1 MQSHFLGPEFNSAS
15 SQMVRK
21 GGAMIRQSG
30 FPSDDVIDNQILVLL
45 HRHRRLTFLTLADAL
60 PLYTW
65 QSLFAALNRL
75 RTQEQVELL
84 PLAADYEV
92 IWRSGR
98 ETEPLLSKGGH
109 LQVR

>member
-1 MQSHFLGPEFNSAS
+1 
-15 SQMVRK
+15 
-21 GGAMIRQSG
+21 MIRQAGST
-30 FPSDDVIDNQILVLL
+30 SDDVIDNQILVLL

-75 RTQEQVELL
+75 RTHEQVELL

-92 IWRSGR
+92 LWRNNR
-98 ETEPLLSKGGH
+98 ESVPLLPKGGH
-109 LQVR
+109 LQVQ

>member
-1 MQSHFLGPEFNSAS
+1 
-15 SQMVRK
+15 
-21 GGAMIRQSG
+21 MIRQAG
-30 FPSDDVIDNQILVLL
+30 FPGHEVIDNQILVLL

-65 QSLFAALNRL
+65 QSLFSSLSRL
-75 RTQEQVELL
+75 RTLDHVELL

-98 ETEPLLSKGGH
+98 EEDSVLWKGAY
-109 LQVR
+109 LQV

>member
-1 MQSHFLGPEFNSAS
+1 
-15 SQMVRK
+15 
-21 GGAMIRQSG
+21 MIRPAGSQ
-30 FPSDDVIDNQILVLL
+30 SDDVIDNQILVLL
-45 HRHRRLTFLTLADAL
+45 HRHRRLTFLSLADAL

-75 RTQEQVELL
+75 KTQDHVDLL

-92 IWRSGR
+92 VWRHALEGA
-98 ETEPLLSKGGH
+98 PMLSKGVY

>member
-1 MQSHFLGPEFNSAS
+1 MDRQAAS
-15 SQMVRK
+15 P
-21 GGAMIRQSG
+21 G
-30 FPSDDVIDNQILVLL
+30 DDVVDNQILVLL
-45 HRHRRLTFLTLADAL
+45 ERHRRLTFLDLADSL

-75 RTQEQVELL
+75 RGQDHVELL

-92 IWRSGR
+92 VWRHKQERPSAMPQGAY
-98 ETEPLLSKGGH
+98 

>member
-1 MQSHFLGPEFNSAS
+1 
-15 SQMVRK
+15 
-21 GGAMIRQSG
+21 MIRQAGSPG
-30 FPSDDVIDNQILVLL
+30 HEVIDNQILVLL

-65 QSLFAALNRL
+65 QALFAALNRL
-75 RTQEQVELL
+75 RTLDHVELL

-98 ETEPLLSKGGH
+98 EGASVLPKGAY
-109 LQVR
+109 LQV

>member
-1 MQSHFLGPEFNSAS
+1 MT
-15 SQMVRK
+15 
-21 GGAMIRQSG
+21 RQPGSL
-30 FPSDDVIDNQILVLL
+30 SDDVIDNQILVLL
-45 HRHRRLTFLTLADAL
+45 HRHRRLTFLSLADAL
-60 PLYTW
+60 PVYTW

-92 IWRSGR
+92 IWRHGR
-98 ETEPLLSKGGH
+98 KSEPAMSEGGH